1 VTSGGLSRHSGGMNL
16 RRVMAALSVALTFVV
31 AAPTNAAPLS
41 QAPATSSGIRLV
53 PCDVYP
59 GALCGHLDR
68 AWDPTGTV
76 PGTIRVGFAFIPARD
91 TSRASLGTVVPHE
104 GGPGFST
111 TGSAWWFA
119 DMYGSVLDRRHMLL
133 VDQRGTGRSEP
144 INCPGLEI
152 GTMSI
157 DREAAKCARS
167 LGDRANLYGSALS
180 ADDLAAIIS
189 ALDLGTVDM
198 YGDSYGT
205 FFAQVFAG
213 RHPGLLRTLI
223 LDGAYPVFGESAW
236 YPTQGPALRNAL
248 RVTCA
253 RSPLC
258 ASATPRPIQD
268 LADLVAQLRRQPVTV
283 WAPGGDGVRHQ
294 VTLTAP
300 GLTAIAFN
308 STYSTTVFREFTAAV
323 RAAQNGDAVPLA
335 RLYAEYF
342 YTGSWLNNPREY
354 SAGLET
360 AVSCHD
366 YVQMYDMS
374 AAPTRRIQ
382 QYQNAISRM
391 KGKQSGIYAPFSIS
405 EYNRSGWSAPD
416 LCLRW
421 PISATNP
428 AGPPRP
434 LAGQYSEVPTLILS
448 GELDS
453 ITSAAEGDMVKS
465 QFPNST
471 HIVVANSTHVVGG
484 AGSTSCGATLVRYVV
499 RSGSRNIPEAIAQC
513 ASEVPT
519 VRTVGRYPV
528 THAKTQLPFGTPAT
542 TRNRLAMTAI
552 NTAADIVDRW
562 FQSSQDYGSGLRGGT
577 WSFSGYPRVEFSLE
591 DVKLVADLP
600 VTGWISWNTTNGN
613 LRCALTFPATS
624 GLRRVDATWNTITAG
639 AQASVT
645 ISGASGSFNLELLAS

>member
-1 VTSGGLSRHSGGMNL
+1 MNL
-16 RRVMAALSVALTFVV
+16 RRLILAVSALLTF
-31 AAPTNAAPLS
+31 ALATPANAAPLYE
-41 QAPATSSGIRLV
+41 APTASSGIRLV
-53 PCDVYP
+53 SCDFYP

-91 TSRASLGTVVPHE
+91 TSRAALGTVVPHE
-104 GGPGFST
+104 GGPGYST
-111 TGSAWWFA
+111 TDSASWFA
-119 DMYGSVLDRRHMLL
+119 AMYETLLNRRNMLL

-167 LGDRANLYGSALS
+167 LGDHADLYGSALS

-189 ALDLGTVDM
+189 ALNLGAVDM

-213 RHPGLLRTLI
+213 RHPDMLRSLI

-248 RVTCA
+248 NVACA

-258 ASATPRPIQD
+258 ATATPRPIQD
-268 LADLVAQLRRQPVTV
+268 LADLVGKLRKKPLTV
-283 WAPGGDGVRHQ
+283 WAPGGDGARHQ
-294 VTLTAP
+294 ITLTAP
-300 GLTAIAFN
+300 GLTAVAFN

-323 RAAQNGDAVPLA
+323 RAAQDADPVPLA
-335 RLYAEYF
+335 RLYAEFF
-342 YTGSWLNNPREY
+342 YTGSWLSNPRAFSE
-354 SAGLET
+354 GLDT

-374 AAPTRRIQ
+374 AAPARRIQ
-382 QYQNAISRM
+382 QYQNAVSRM
-391 KGKQSGIYAPFSIS
+391 NARHPGIYAPFSIS
-405 EYNRSGWSAPD
+405 DYNRSGWSAPD

-421 PISATNP
+421 PISTTNP

-434 LAGQYSEVPTLILS
+434 LAGQYSDVPTLILS

-453 ITSAAEGDMVKS
+453 ITSAAEGNMVKA

-499 RSGSRNIPEAIAQC
+499 RSGSRDIPEAIAQC
-513 ASEVPT
+513 AQNVPA
-519 VRTVGRYPV
+519 VRAVGRYPI
-528 THAKTQLPFGTPAT
+528 TYTKTQLPLGTPDT
-542 TRNRLAMTAI
+542 TRNRLAMTAV

-562 FQSSQDYGSGLRGGT
+562 FQSGEDYGSGLRGGI
-577 WSFSGYPRVEFSLE
+577 WSYSGYPKVEFDLE
-591 DVKLVADLP
+591 GVKLVGDLP
-600 VTGWISWNTTNGN
+600 MTGWITWNATNGN
-613 LRCALTFPATS
+613 LRCALTFPTTS
-624 GLRRVDATWNTITAG
+624 GVRRVDATWNTINSD
-639 AQASVT
+639 AQARVT
-645 ISGASGSFNLELLAS
+645 ISGASGSFNIELLAP

>member
-1 VTSGGLSRHSGGMNL
+1 MTSGRLSRHSDGMNL
-16 RRVMAALSVALTFVV
+16 RRAMVALSALLTFVV

-41 QAPATSSGIRLV
+41 QAPATSSEIRLV

-91 TSRASLGTVVPHE
+91 TSRAALGTVVPHE
-104 GGPGFST
+104 GGPGYST

-119 DMYGSVLDRRHMLL
+119 EMYGTLLERRNMLL

-180 ADDLAAIIS
+180 ADDLAAIIG
-189 ALDLGTVDM
+189 ALNLGVIDM

-213 RHPGLLRTLI
+213 RHPDMLRTLI

-248 RVTCA
+248 TVTCA

-258 ASATPRPIQD
+258 ASASPRPIQD
-268 LADLVAQLRRQPVTV
+268 LADLVAKLRRRPVTV
-283 WAPGGDGVRHQ
+283 WAPGGDGLRHQ

-323 RAAQNGDAVPLA
+323 RAAQDADAVPLA

-342 YTGSWLNNPREY
+342 YTGSWQSNPRAF
-354 SAGLET
+354 SAGLDT

-382 QYQNAISRM
+382 QYQNVISRM
-391 KGKQSGIYAPFSIS
+391 NEKQPGIYAPFSIS

-465 QFPNST
+465 QFPNSS

-484 AGSTSCGATLVRYVV
+484 AGPSSCGATLVRYVV
-499 RSGSRNIPEAIAQC
+499 RSGSRDIPEAIVQC
-513 ASEVPT
+513 AKDVPT

-528 THAKTQLPFGTPAT
+528 TYAQTQLPPGTPNT

-562 FQSSQDYGSGLRGGT
+562 FQSSEDYGSGLRGGT
-577 WSFSGYPRVEFSLE
+577 WSYTGYPKVEFALE
-591 DVKLVADLP
+591 GVKLVADLP

-624 GLRRVDATWNTITAG
+624 GLRRVDATWNTIIAG
-639 AQASVT
+639 AQASVA
-645 ISGASGSFNLELLAS
+645 ISGASGSFNLELLAP

>member
-1 VTSGGLSRHSGGMNL
+1 MTSGRLSRHSGGMNL
-16 RRVMAALSVALTFVV
+16 RRLILAVSALLTFAVI
-31 AAPTNAAPLS
+31 APANAAPLS
-41 QAPATSSGIRLV
+41 EAPAAVSGVRLV

-59 GALCGHLDR
+59 GAVCGHLDR

-91 TSRASLGTVVPHE
+91 TSRPTLGTVVPHE
-104 GGPGFST
+104 GGPGYST

-119 DMYGSVLDRRHMLL
+119 EMYGTLLERRNMLL

-167 LGDRANLYGSALS
+167 LGDHANLYGSALS
-180 ADDLAAIIS
+180 ADDLAAIIK
-189 ALDLGTVDM
+189 ALKLGVVDM

-213 RHPGLLRTLI
+213 RHPDLLRTLI
-223 LDGAYPVFGESAW
+223 LDGAYPVYGESAW

-248 RVTCA
+248 NVTCA

-258 ASATPRPIQD
+258 ASASPRPIRD
-268 LADLVAQLRRQPVTV
+268 LADLVEKLRRKPLTV
-283 WAPGGDGVRHQ
+283 WAPGGDGARHQ
-294 VTLTAP
+294 ITLTAP

-323 RAAQNGDAVPLA
+323 RAAQDADPVPLA
-335 RLYAEYF
+335 RLYAEFF
-342 YTGSWLNNPREY
+342 YTGSWLSNPRAFSE
-354 SAGLET
+354 GLDT

-374 AAPTRRIQ
+374 AAPARRIQ
-382 QYQNAISRM
+382 QYQNAVSRM
-391 KGKQSGIYAPFSIS
+391 NERNPGIYAPFSIS
-405 EYNRSGWSAPD
+405 NYNRSGWSAPD

-421 PISATNP
+421 PISTTNP

-434 LAGQYSEVPTLILS
+434 LAGHYSEVPTLILS

-453 ITSAAEGDMVKS
+453 ITSAAEGNMVKA
-465 QFPNST
+465 QFPNSA
-471 HIVVANSTHVVGG
+471 HLVVANSTHVVGG

-499 RSGSRNIPEAIAQC
+499 RSGSRDIPEAIAQC
-513 ASEVPT
+513 AQDVPA
-519 VRTVGRYPV
+519 VRAVGRYPV
-528 THAKTQLPFGTPAT
+528 TYVKTQLPPGTPDT
-542 TRNRLAMTAI
+542 TRNRLAVTAV

-562 FQSSQDYGSGLRGGT
+562 FQSGEDYGSGLRGGI
-577 WSFSGYPRVEFSLE
+577 WSYSGYPKVEFDLE
-591 DVKLVADLP
+591 GVKLVGDLP
-600 VTGWISWNTTNGN
+600 MTGWITWNATNGN
-613 LRCALTFPATS
+613 LHCALSFPTTS
-624 GLRRVDATWNTITAG
+624 GVRRVDATWNTINSD
-639 AQASVT
+639 AQARVT
-645 ISGASGSFNLELLAS
+645 ISGASGSFNLELLAP

>member
-1 VTSGGLSRHSGGMNL
+1 MTSGGLSRHSGGMNL
-16 RRVMAALSVALTFVV
+16 RRLIVAVSALFTF
-31 AAPTNAAPLS
+31 AGLAPANAAPLP
-41 QAPATSSGIRLV
+41 QAPAATSGIRLI

-68 AWDPTGTV
+68 AWDPAGTVTGT
-76 PGTIRVGFAFIPARD
+76 ISVGFAFVPARD
-91 TSRASLGTVVPHE
+91 TSRPALGTVVPHE
-104 GGPGFST
+104 GGPGYST

-119 DMYGSVLDRRHMLL
+119 EMYGTLLDRRNMLL

-167 LGDRANLYGSALS
+167 LGDHANLYGSALS
-180 ADDLAAIIS
+180 ADDLAAIIN
-189 ALDLGTVDM
+189 ALNLGAVDM

-213 RHPGLLRTLI
+213 RHPDKLRSLI

-236 YPTQGPALRNAL
+236 YPTQGPTLRNAL
-248 RVTCA
+248 IVTCA

-258 ASATPRPIQD
+258 ASATSRPIRD
-268 LADLVAQLRRQPVTV
+268 LTNLVRILRKKPLTV
-283 WAPGGDGVRHQ
+283 WAPGGDGARHQ

-308 STYSTTVFREFTAAV
+308 STYSTTMFREFTAAV
-323 RAAQNGDAVPLA
+323 RAALDADAVPLA
-335 RLYAEYF
+335 RLYAEFF
-342 YTGSWLNNPREY
+342 YTGSWLSNPRAF
-354 SAGLET
+354 SAGLDT

-374 AAPTRRIQ
+374 ASPARRIR

-391 KGKQSGIYAPFSIS
+391 EKNRPGIYAPFSIS
-405 EYNRSGWSAPD
+405 DYNRSGWSAPD

-421 PISATNP
+421 PISTTNP

-434 LAGQYSEVPTLILS
+434 LAGVYPEVPTLILS

-453 ITSAAEGDMVKS
+453 ITSAAEGDMVKA

-499 RSGSRNIPEAIAQC
+499 RHGSRDIPEAIAQC
-513 ASEVPT
+513 AQNVPA
-519 VRTVGRYPV
+519 VRAVGRYPI
-528 THAKTQLPFGTPAT
+528 TYSKTQLPPGTPDT
-542 TRNRLAMTAI
+542 TRNRLAVTAV

-562 FQSSQDYGSGLRGGT
+562 FQSAENFGSGLRGGT
-577 WSFSGYPRVEFSLE
+577 WTYAGYPKVEFTLD
-591 DVKLVADLP
+591 DVRLVSDLP
-600 VTGWISWNTTNGN
+600 MTGWITWNATNGN
-613 LRCALTFPATS
+613 LRCALTFPSTS
-624 GLRRVDATWNTITAG
+624 GFRRINATWNTIDSG

-645 ISGASGSFNLELLAS
+645 ISGASGSFNLELLAP